1 VTESDVLRSTSRA
14 GTKEFG
20 YLGLPGGYHEG
31 IQWLTRVLTC
41 PLVLCQ
47 LYSPSSDLLR
57 TSKSVKGILKE
68 AETGSPHARAISQG
82 GGPFKPT
89 TESCRVIL
97 YGDRQN
103 RSDLGFSSQ
112 ASARC
117 YFLRVSSREREG
129 KLKLTPVFPK
139 YRLSA
144 VSYEEA
150 AGSLSSRKFSKL
162 PAAS

>member
-1 VTESDVLRSTSRA
+1 VEYEPSGDKRVWVPRVARWIPRRYPEANTGAPLPA
-14 GTKEFG
+14 G
-20 YLGLPGGYHEG
+20 
-31 IQWLTRVLTC
+31 
-41 PLVLCQ
+41 LVPVVQ
-47 LYSPSSDLLR
+47 SFVRFTTD
-57 TSKSVKGILKE
+57 SKTSVKPYRIHGRLKE
-68 AETGSPHARAISQG
+68 AETGSPHTSVTSQG

-97 YGDRQN
+97 YGDRWN
-103 RSDLGFSSQ
+103 RSDLGFNSQ

-117 YFLRVSSREREG
+117 YFSRVSSREREG

-144 VSYEEA
+144 VSYKEA
-150 AGSLSSRKFSKL
+150 AGSLFSRNFSKL